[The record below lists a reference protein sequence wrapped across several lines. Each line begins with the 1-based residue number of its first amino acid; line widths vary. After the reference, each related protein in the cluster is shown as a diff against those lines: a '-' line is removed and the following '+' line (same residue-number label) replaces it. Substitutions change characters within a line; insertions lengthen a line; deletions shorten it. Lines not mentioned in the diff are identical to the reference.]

1 MFCCKPKA
9 SEDGGGRGE
18 SLVVRKFKKIEQTYT
33 TKKMLLVEAG
43 YRYNKFVSQK
53 LSDGTIWD
61 IQLTSED
68 TEEIS
73 KITKREIAQE
83 LEVWQD
89 GDKYYNHYFSLDIM
103 WRDKKRKLLIDG
115 SVTDPKELE
124 EIREEKKAEFKA
136 QIVKPLTIKLLLTNL
151 PDDGLSTLAHLAKR
165 IKKTVAQSFTPYG
178 LNHAAMQLGPYIIDW
193 NESGL
198 IIPRWMSSAN
208 SMLLIPVRDDEQAS
222 IRFNVLPKICKKIV
236 EWNSQW
242 KYTNLTFNP
251 SKKLSNCQDFVVKML
266 EFLNIQPNWKKDGF
280 IDTYINKIKEGAIG
294 DEMKL
299 WDVTDGGKQVVF
311 PDHDSLADWW
321 HGRSF
326 ENRDP
331 ELVVLVKCIERVFQM
346 RFAATGDPKY
356 MVEDPIFGPR
366 TGAF

>member
-1 MFCCKPKA
+1 MFCCRPKA
-9 SEDGGGRGE
+9 DEQGERGGE

-43 YRYNKFVSQK
+43 YRHNKFVAEKSNEA
-53 LSDGTIWD
+53 SIWD
-61 IQLTSED
+61 LTLSAQD
-68 TEEIS
+68 MEEI
-73 KITKREIAQE
+73 TRTAKREIAQE

-89 GDKYYNHYFSLDIM
+89 GEKYYNHYFSLDVM
-103 WRDKKRKLLIDG
+103 WRDKKRKLLLDG

-124 EIREEKKAEFKA
+124 EIKEEKKAEFKQ

-151 PDDGLSTLAHLAKR
+151 PDDGVGTLAHITKR
-165 IKKTVAQSFTPYG
+165 IKKTVAQSISPYG
-178 LNHAAMQLGPYIIDW
+178 LNHAALQLGPYIIDW
-193 NESGL
+193 NESGI

-208 SMLLIPVRDDEQAS
+208 SMLLIPVRDDEQAN

-236 EWNSQW
+236 EWNTQW
-242 KYTNLTFNP
+242 KYTNLTFNAP
-251 SKKLSNCQDFVVKML
+251 KKVSNCQDFVVMIL
-266 EFLNIQPNWKKDGF
+266 EFLGIQPNWKKGGF
-280 IDTYINKIKEGAIG
+280 IDTYIAKIKEGAIG
-294 DEMKL
+294 EELKL
-299 WDVTDGGKQVVF
+299 WDVTDNCKQIVF
-311 PDHDSLADWW
+311 ADHDSLADWW

-356 MVEDPIFGPR
+356 LVEDPIFGPR